1 MFTEVTSLAS
11 ISNGIIFL
19 IVENYD
25 FSMIFEVQW
34 KLILQAYLQVHFED
48 DQFTATKTGGK
59 LKLRPDALPTVFI
72 HRPKPKRRKPIQMD
86 HTYNAK
92 LNFENCKMATNDI
105 VLPDETQ
112 EKCSRY
118 SLLRWLNN
126 TLKVKF
132 NHVSQTCSG
141 ATHCQFMHWLFPGSL
156 DMSQVKFQA
165 QNEGEFRHN
174 YNLLQEAF
182 DRSGITKGIPVGE
195 LVTGSFK
202 ANFVFLKW
210 FKTFFTEN
218 IKDMDYDPVQ
228 ARAGEGICPAL
239 IMMNSPKRGSSRLEP
254 DVEETKG
261 AQNFPYTEKW
271 KEMYSWAEPSTCGE
285 LYAYCSVCGTDL
297 LTYRKGIQDLT
308 RHFVTIKHK
317 TRAKKAQLE
326 LQAPKTG
333 PLPCSEVVVQFI
345 NKYCSSSSS
354 GGDQP
359 SSGFARYMLGLEFPT
374 DVLSICKQTPYCLYV
389 YGGVTL
395 EEAATVS
402 VVLVGF
408 FDIESATHHIRL
420 LDVLPSPAEEA
431 GEEPK
436 KTGGAVVEA
445 VKRFSLPLIN
455 LSAVYVGGT
464 GASAEHVCSQ
474 LREFSPNLVAFGDL
488 DKLADAACHAAVTA
502 LSASVLKIISELHAY
517 FTSTSMEID
526 CLKDLFASENND
538 SKSFHPSRDCLNF
551 SQLVRKMLET
561 WPDLVSFFDSCK
573 KDKDKVQPIF
583 AMLQDAN
590 LKATFKFL
598 ALALKPLEAFQKHL
612 EMHDG
617 DTGADLLRILQE
629 ASSLLH
635 TYAAHFLNPQAAER
649 FLEEHDAR
657 VLTDK
662 TLHRSGA
669 DLVAGGSAV
678 EELLD
683 EPLTQQFLS
692 FYMTLTGLIAKEV
705 PLSDRI
711 LKSMAQLLNPETKLK
726 VTDTAVEELGKRL
739 GVCSTE
745 GEVNQLTKELLEY
758 QQREEEEEE
767 EDGEHQDT
775 SAISL
780 EKHWAGVLKNRNS
793 SSVLRNL
800 VLSLLSFPCP
810 PLEAEIVYA
819 QAVASGDAILFSE
832 DREDSIMEDPI
843 SEGTS
848 TSPVQNGIK
857 MKEDCSV
864 SVNYLNGT
872 VKPCTVLLRKLIQSN
887 IGGDKDGLVSSQEGP
902 TRGGN
907 GWETSLRQK
916 PPSRAVF
923 QAGRGTWAKPVG
935 LDKDSPRGRESE
947 DELGKDTSPASSRIT
962 LSGRNLRRVQAY
974 QDGKGFL
981 TGELVWG
988 SLKGFSMWPGL
999 VVPWK
1004 AKSAPP
1010 GMRRVEWFG
1019 DGMFSEIPSSGLL
1032 PFHAFT
1038 RCFCK
1043 NSYASL
1049 PTYKDAIYQIIEL
1062 AGERC
1067 RKSFGAAKGGKE
1079 DELNLMLDWAH
1090 GGFLPSGP
1098 DGFRPPGS
1106 TPADQS
1112 DSAQSDYN
1120 PPAKRKH
1127 VSKAKAI
1134 ALAVTYNRESMIQEI
1149 EDKGKKIEDFCMS
1162 CGSPETEIF
1171 HPLFVGS
1178 LCLKCKDNF
1187 METLYRYDEDGYQSY
1202 CTVCCGGLEV
1212 ILCGNASCCRCFC
1225 KDCIN
1230 ILVGQ
1235 GTFDQLK
1242 DIDPWSCYVCKP
1254 SECGGNL
1261 MLRSDW
1267 RLKVQEFFVNNSAL
1281 AFEPH
1286 RVYPSISADQRRPIR
1301 VLSLFDGIAT
1311 GYLVLKELGIKVE
1324 RYVASEICGDSIA
1337 VGMIKHQGKIEYVND
1352 VRTITRK
1359 TLAEWGPFDLLIGG
1373 SPCNDLSM
1381 VNPLRKGL
1389 FEGTGRLFFEFY
1401 RMLTMMRPKE
1411 DDDRPFFWLFENVV
1425 FMGANDKS
1433 DICRFLECNP
1443 ILIDAVKVS
1452 PAHRARYFWGNVPGM
1467 HRPLATSL
1475 DDKVGLQDCLEVG
1488 RKAKFEKVRTITT
1501 KSNSIRQGK
1510 DGPLPV
1516 DMNGKEDYLWCT
1528 EMEQIFGFP
1537 KHYTDVNNM
1546 GRCQRQRVLGR
1557 SWSVPVIRHLFAPL
1571 KDYFECESGQ

>member
-1 MFTEVTSLAS
+1 
-11 ISNGIIFL
+11 
-19 IVENYD
+19 
-25 FSMIFEVQW
+25 
-34 KLILQAYLQVHFED
+34 
-48 DQFTATKTGGK
+48 
-59 LKLRPDALPTVFI
+59 
-72 HRPKPKRRKPIQMD
+72 
-86 HTYNAK
+86 
-92 LNFENCKMATNDI
+92 MATNDI

-819 QAVASGDAILFSE
+819 QV
-832 DREDSIMEDPI
+832 RECQRNFNCICLLSSLICYVL
-843 SEGTS
+843 TRA
-848 TSPVQNGIK
+848 TL
-857 MKEDCSV
+857 
-864 SVNYLNGT
+864 NYLNGT
-872 VKPCTVLLRKLIQSN
+872 VKPCTVLLRKLI
-887 IGGDKDGLVSSQEGP
+887 LV
-902 TRGGN
+902 
-907 GWETSLRQK
+907 
-916 PPSRAVF
+916 PS
-923 QAGRGTWAKPVG
+923 W
-935 LDKDSPRGRESE
+935 
-947 DELGKDTSPASSRIT
+947 
-962 LSGRNLRRVQAY
+962 

-1098 DGFRPPGS
+1098 DGFRPPGCKS

-1467 HRPLATSL
+1467 HRYIDMSTIIAFS
-1475 DDKVGLQDCLEVG
+1475 KQISVI
-1488 RKAKFEKVRTITT
+1488 FEKVRTITT

>member
-1 MFTEVTSLAS
+1 
-11 ISNGIIFL
+11 
-19 IVENYD
+19 
-25 FSMIFEVQW
+25 
-34 KLILQAYLQVHFED
+34 
-48 DQFTATKTGGK
+48 
-59 LKLRPDALPTVFI
+59 
-72 HRPKPKRRKPIQMD
+72 
-86 HTYNAK
+86 
-92 LNFENCKMATNDI
+92 MATNDI

-239 IMMNSPKRGSSRLEP
+239 IMMNSPKRGRLKWSSRLEP

-819 QAVASGDAILFSE
+819 QV
-832 DREDSIMEDPI
+832 RECQRNFNCICLLSSLI
-843 SEGTS
+843 
-848 TSPVQNGIK
+848 
-857 MKEDCSV
+857 C
-864 SVNYLNGT
+864 Y
-872 VKPCTVLLRKLIQSN
+872 VLTRAT
-887 IGGDKDGLVSSQEGP
+887 LV
-902 TRGGN
+902 
-907 GWETSLRQK
+907 
-916 PPSRAVF
+916 PS
-923 QAGRGTWAKPVG
+923 W
-935 LDKDSPRGRESE
+935 
-947 DELGKDTSPASSRIT
+947 
-962 LSGRNLRRVQAY
+962 

-1098 DGFRPPGS
+1098 DGFRPPA

-1127 VSKAKAI
+1127 VTAR
-1134 ALAVTYNRESMIQEI
+1134 LCDY
-1149 EDKGKKIEDFCMS
+1149 KGKKIEDFCMS

-1467 HRPLATSL
+1467 HRYIDMSTIIAFS
-1475 DDKVGLQDCLEVG
+1475 KQISVI
-1488 RKAKFEKVRTITT
+1488 FEKVRTITT

>member
-1 MFTEVTSLAS
+1 
-11 ISNGIIFL
+11 
-19 IVENYD
+19 
-25 FSMIFEVQW
+25 
-34 KLILQAYLQVHFED
+34 
-48 DQFTATKTGGK
+48 
-59 LKLRPDALPTVFI
+59 
-72 HRPKPKRRKPIQMD
+72 
-86 HTYNAK
+86 
-92 LNFENCKMATNDI
+92 MATNDI

-239 IMMNSPKRGSSRLEP
+239 IMMNSPKRGRLKWSSRLEP

-843 SEGTS
+843 SEGTNCLS
-848 TSPVQNGIK
+848 
-857 MKEDCSV
+857 
-864 SVNYLNGT
+864 
-872 VKPCTVLLRKLIQSN
+872 LL
-887 IGGDKDGLVSSQEGP
+887 V
-902 TRGGN
+902 
-907 GWETSLRQK
+907 
-916 PPSRAVF
+916 PS
-923 QAGRGTWAKPVG
+923 W
-935 LDKDSPRGRESE
+935 
-947 DELGKDTSPASSRIT
+947 
-962 LSGRNLRRVQAY
+962 

-1098 DGFRPPGS
+1098 DGFRPPA

-1127 VSKAKAI
+1127 VTAR
-1134 ALAVTYNRESMIQEI
+1134 LCDY
-1149 EDKGKKIEDFCMS
+1149 KGKKIEDFCMS

-1467 HRPLATSL
+1467 HRYIDMSTIIAFS
-1475 DDKVGLQDCLEVG
+1475 KQISVI
-1488 RKAKFEKVRTITT
+1488 FEKVRTITT

>member
-1 MFTEVTSLAS
+1 
-11 ISNGIIFL
+11 
-19 IVENYD
+19 
-25 FSMIFEVQW
+25 
-34 KLILQAYLQVHFED
+34 
-48 DQFTATKTGGK
+48 
-59 LKLRPDALPTVFI
+59 
-72 HRPKPKRRKPIQMD
+72 
-86 HTYNAK
+86 
-92 LNFENCKMATNDI
+92 MATNDI

-239 IMMNSPKRGSSRLEP
+239 IMMNSPKRGRLKWSSRLEP

-819 QAVASGDAILFSE
+819 QVRECQRNFNCICLLSSLICYVLTRATCFLAVVQKGWLELVCSGCTRHLRGHA
-832 DREDSIMEDPI
+832 
-843 SEGTS
+843 
-848 TSPVQNGIK
+848 V
-857 MKEDCSV
+857 CV
-864 SVNYLNGT
+864 SVMRWIL
-872 VKPCTVLLRKLIQSN
+872 
-887 IGGDKDGLVSSQEGP
+887 SQGP

-947 DELGKDTSPASSRIT
+947 DELVVVPSW
-962 LSGRNLRRVQAY
+962 

-1098 DGFRPPGS
+1098 DGFRPPA

-1127 VSKAKAI
+1127 VTAR
-1134 ALAVTYNRESMIQEI
+1134 LCDY
-1149 EDKGKKIEDFCMS
+1149 KGKKIEDFCMS

-1467 HRPLATSL
+1467 HRYIDMSTIIAFS
-1475 DDKVGLQDCLEVG
+1475 KQISVI
-1488 RKAKFEKVRTITT
+1488 FEKVRTITT